1 MRASPCRC
9 LETRLRRTQCRRCR
23 WRCRR
28 YRSSSTGGIL
38 YRRQRR
44 PTEAGSLTTICC
56 TAPPAWRVAFHADP
70 DVPIPSEKKKTWMN
84 ITIGSI
90 TNCLIVKSSANQ
102 SWART
107 GWYANEASQII
118 PERTTT
124 GNWKYPHWY
133 ANEMQMRRIVLQSTF
148 LFCFVFISPVNLNL
162 PYANRMQ
169 MREIWPFIYLFI
181 YLFIL
186 VPSGVYL
193 FHFYDRLEIK
203 FRRSLT
209 NCWVN

>member
-1 MRASPCRC
+1 MPALPVALPALPLFFHGWNPLPTAASAN
-9 LETRLRRTQCRRCR
+9 
-23 WRCRR
+23 
-28 YRSSSTGGIL
+28 GGGL
-38 YRRQRR
+38 FDDNLLHCAASMASGVPRR
-44 PTEAGSLTTICC
+44 PGCSYSK
-56 TAPPAWRVAFHADP
+56 R
-70 DVPIPSEKKKTWMN
+70 KKKTWMN

-102 SWART
+102 SWARA